1 MTYMFVTF
9 GPTHSGKTTFGK
21 RLSEAVGASAEFIHV
36 DNDEVDEFIQAKFKN
51 LRNDPEVIK
60 RRSPAKP
67 DLRLLIPQL
76 ITDFA
81 LGEGYSVIAT
91 ASHPKQI
98 IREKYY
104 EIAQKHNA
112 RIVLIIFS
120 ISDEEANHRIERSQK
135 SKAIL
140 DIKPLGSST
149 YKDLRQQQINI
160 AEVPD
165 TAERSTC
172 FQIIEVNDENAN
184 AMVRKAAELLLG

>member
-21 RLSEAVGASAEFIHV
+21 RLSEAVGASAKFIHV